1 MRKKLLYASLW
12 GVFAL
17 SLLSSCRT
25 EDGAITQK
33 QVEDKRFA
41 VFTPRNGKTV
51 NYADGFAYLMKR
63 YDKFQKTNLS
73 GINNK
78 HIIGN
83 LNANTEKNASV
94 FQSNE
99 PYIEFN
105 VPSETMTKENGDK
118 WVAFPKVKGGK
129 VIGLVTATL
138 VQNGTYVKYNSFGEQ
153 DEWYKQNV
161 SIFQEALNQYQ
172 QKSKRLNLS
181 AGINPMASGDI
192 QEVIIIGRPK
202 PRPNNP
208 RPNWSP
214 DQEPMEGGGS
224 CDTHEDCAAPD
235 PGGSGGDSGTS
246 SEVTPEEWAKE
257 HIDDKEIK
265 ENECINEVYEKLK
278 SKPGVFN
285 TLLDNFRGNSILD
298 LKLRMKNVGVVA
310 LTEIDNVKNGIITIS
325 FNPEYAGATE
335 LGRASTFVHEM
346 FHAYMTWQLVEAG
359 WDGEDTAESYKSI
372 DEKNLPDLLKAY
384 KDNFYNAGISEHEF
398 ISQFYIPKIITALKE
413 YDPNLGTEAEYQA
426 IAWNGLQ
433 GTEAFK
439 NKSNK
444 DTLGAII
451 YDNVKKEPCGN

>member
-1 MRKKLLYASLW
+1 
-12 GVFAL
+12 
-17 SLLSSCRT
+17 
-25 EDGAITQK
+25 
-33 QVEDKRFA
+33 
-41 VFTPRNGKTV
+41 
-51 NYADGFAYLMKR
+51 
-63 YDKFQKTNLS
+63 
-73 GINNK
+73 
-78 HIIGN
+78 
-83 LNANTEKNASV
+83 
-94 FQSNE
+94 
-99 PYIEFN
+99 
-105 VPSETMTKENGDK
+105 MTKENGDK

-138 VQNGTYVKYNSFGEQ
+138 VQNGTYVKYNSFGDQ
-153 DEWYKQNV
+153 DEWYKQNI
-161 SIFQEALNQYQ
+161 SIFQAALNQYLK
-172 QKSKRLNLS
+172 KSKHINLNAS
-181 AGINPMASGDI
+181 INPIASGDI
-192 QEVIIIGRPK
+192 PGVSVQGKPK
-202 PRPNNP
+202 PKPNNP

-384 KDNFYNAGISEHEF
+384 NDNFYNAGISEHEF